1 MSSKKNPILEMT
13 LAMAMIPDATLQ
25 EEVSDAQWADFGRT
39 VATNIFNTDEFTYA
53 LTHAALK
60 SKDTK
65 QLLGFVRAFILTGA
79 RP

>member
-1 MSSKKNPILEMT
+1 MTNHVHDALCAALQPNPL
-13 LAMAMIPDATLQ
+13 LKA
-25 EEVSDAQWADFGRT
+25 EESQAAWSDFGRM
-39 VATNIFNTDEFTYA
+39 VGKNIFNTDDFTYA